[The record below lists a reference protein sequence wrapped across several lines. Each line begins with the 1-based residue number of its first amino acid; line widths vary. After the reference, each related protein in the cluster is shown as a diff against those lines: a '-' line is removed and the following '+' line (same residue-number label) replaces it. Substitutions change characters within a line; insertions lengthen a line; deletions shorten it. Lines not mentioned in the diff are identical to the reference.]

1 MIEFNQMIAEVEITS
16 SGKYIKL
23 VLDTPLIEYIV
34 GTLICIEFEP
44 IQNVRGVI
52 TKSYASYVKIGE
64 IVAVKFKDGTLRK
77 FEEGEE
83 I

>member
-1 MIEFNQMIAEVEITS
+1 MIEFNQMIGEVTITS

-23 VLDTPLIEYIV
+23 VLDTALIDYIV
-34 GTLICIEFEP
+34 GTLICVEFEP
-44 IQNVRGVI
+44 VRNVRGVI

-77 FEEGEE
+77 LEEGEE